1 MKIKLSILK
10 FYIIAG
16 EASGDLHA
24 SNLMKALI
32 HLKPESDFRYWGGDK
47 MSSVFGSPVK
57 HIKDLAF
64 MGFIEVVANIK
75 TISKNISF
83 CKKDILSYKPDALI
97 LVDYPGFNLRI
108 AKFAKEHQI
117 PVHYYI
123 SPQVWAW
130 KQNRVFKIKKCVDE
144 MYCILPFEK
153 DFYKKFDM
161 SVHYVGHPL
170 IDAITNY
177 KSTAPNKLD
186 FTKKNNL
193 SDQKIIAIL
202 PGSRKQEIKIKLPI
216 MLAASKKFVS
226 YQIIIA
232 GAPNLSQEF
241 YQEIAQDQKIV
252 VVHNQTYALLNH
264 AFMAM
269 VTSGTATLETALF
282 HVPEVVCYKGSSISY
297 QIAKRLIKVKF
308 ISLVNLIMDKLVVT
322 ELIQNELTAE
332 ALYQELNYFKD
343 ENSEKRLNLIKEY
356 QALEVKLG
364 GGGASEKVAQLVI
377 DSLRKIKS

>member
-1 MKIKLSILK
+1 MIKLDILK
-10 FYIIAG
+10 LYIIAG

-24 SNLMKALI
+24 SNLMKALKRI
-32 HLKPESDFRYWGGDK
+32 DSTTEFRYWGGDK
-47 MSSVFGSPVK
+47 MASVDGAPVK

-64 MGFIEVVANIK
+64 MGFVEVIANIR

-83 CKKDILSYKPDALI
+83 CKKDILQYNPDILL

-108 AKFAKEHQI
+108 AKFAKENNI
-117 PVHYYI
+117 SVHYYI

-153 DFYKKFDM
+153 DFYQQFDM
-161 SVHYVGHPL
+161 TVHYVGHPL
-170 IDAITNY
+170 VDAIAEYKIDAPTRENF
-177 KSTAPNKLD
+177 LH
-186 FTKKNNL
+186 KNNL
-193 SDQKIIAIL
+193 STQKIIAVL

-216 MLAASKKFVS
+216 MLAASKKFEN

-232 GAPNLSQEF
+232 GAPNLSEEF
-241 YQEIAQDQKIV
+241 YQDIAGNQKIV
-252 VVHNQTYALLNH
+252 VLQNQTYGLLNH

-282 HVPEVVCYKGSSISY
+282 KVPEVVCYKGSTISY
-297 QIAKRLIKVKF
+297 QIAKRLIKVKY
-308 ISLVNLIMDKLVVT
+308 ISLVNLIMDRLLVK

-332 ALYQELNYFKD
+332 AIYAELNNFSD
-343 ENSEKRLNLIKEY
+343 ENAEKRKNLLRDYNE
-356 QALEVKLG
+356 LETKLG
-364 GGGASEKVAQLVI
+364 GGGASEKVAQLLI
-377 DSLRKIKS
+377 DSFRKTNA